1 MYHRFGVIIVRYNDN
16 FTQDVTQA
24 IVLTSPDSVTRPG
37 SIDFVSVWALI
48 EGVFGLSNRWKHLRT
63 RHKSFY

>member
-16 FTQDVTQA
+16 FTYDVTQA

-37 SIDFVSVWALI
+37 SIDFVAVWALL
-48 EGVFGLSNRWKHLRT
+48 EGVFGLSNPWKHLRM